1 MPRLLS
7 YVLVVAIASV
17 TLGYFL
23 TIGRAS
29 FQPKTFEYDL
39 VPFYCGGAVTAA
51 HRDPYLVEPLRTCEH
66 AIGPV
71 FRKGTQLVVP
81 DPLPA
86 YDQGAMALVSRLPY
100 PFVQWVWFALEVAA
114 CAASAVLL
122 ARVCGLPL
130 VTVACTLVISDLY
143 TSSILGQV
151 AAFSTFGLC
160 LTGWSLANGR
170 RVPLAIGLAFGMI
183 EPHLGLPALLGVALW
198 NTPSRVVALCVA
210 GTLGI
215 ASLLALPVPVIVE
228 YLTRVIPA
236 HALSELNNQDQLS
249 SAYALHALG
258 ASAGLALLLAKANY
272 ALALVLGILVSRR
285 AAARFG
291 AAMLPFGATAFAL
304 LGGPFLHVTQL
315 AAALP
320 AALLVVGRS
329 PSRPARAAA
338 AILAVPWLNF
348 ATLLAV
354 LPAVIGALYLTLR
367 KFFGAWSAGRT
378 AALVAAAAAAE
389 AFAAVF
395 LAQTY
400 VRVIPSYG
408 RVLPNDLA
416 EVTWKAIIDLQQHDH
431 VVLATLAKLPTELAV
446 IAVVAIISREAF
458 CARER
463 FAPT

>member
-1 MPRLLS
+1 
-7 YVLVVAIASV
+7 
-17 TLGYFL
+17 
-23 TIGRAS
+23 
-29 FQPKTFEYDL
+29 
-39 VPFYCGGAVTAA
+39 
-51 HRDPYLVEPLRTCEH
+51 
-66 AIGPV
+66 
-71 FRKGTQLVVP
+71 
-81 DPLPA
+81 
-86 YDQGAMALVSRLPY
+86 
-100 PFVQWVWFALEVAA
+100 
-114 CAASAVLL
+114 
-122 ARVCGLPL
+122 